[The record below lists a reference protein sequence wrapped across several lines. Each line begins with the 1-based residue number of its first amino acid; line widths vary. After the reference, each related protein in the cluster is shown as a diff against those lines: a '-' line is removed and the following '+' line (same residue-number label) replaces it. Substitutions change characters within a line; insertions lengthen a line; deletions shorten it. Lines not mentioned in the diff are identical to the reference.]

1 MAFITPKPYPLYDVR
16 NRTDWR
22 IPVPVEDSNGD
33 AFDFTNWQAFAQ
45 VRTKSSGTLIVDFNT
60 YDATIIFEGGTMFLI
75 RDKDDTDI
83 KKDEYVWDCKFL
95 NTEGILAGNI
105 KESIFQ
111 ITGGPTE

>member
-1 MAFITPKPYPLYDVR
+1 MAFITPKPYPIYDVR

-22 IPVPVEDSNGD
+22 IPVPVEDVNGD
-33 AFDFTNWQAFAQ
+33 PFDFAGWQAFAQ
-45 VRTKSSGTLIVDFNT
+45 VRTKSSGTLIAAFET
-60 YDATIIFEGGTMFLI
+60 YDATIIFEAGTMFLI

-83 KKDEYVWDCKFL
+83 NQDDYAWDCKFL
-95 NTEGILAGNI
+95 NPEGILAGNI